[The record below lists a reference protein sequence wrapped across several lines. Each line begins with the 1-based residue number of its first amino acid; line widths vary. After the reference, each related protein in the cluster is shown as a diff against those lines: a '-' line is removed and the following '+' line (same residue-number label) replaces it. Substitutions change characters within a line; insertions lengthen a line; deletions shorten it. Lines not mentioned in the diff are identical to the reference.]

1 MLNLFKKKEKKVV
14 LYRPL
19 SGKVI
24 DITEA
29 PDEVFSQKYLGDGLA
44 VIPEG
49 DVVVA
54 PCDGTVLHIA
64 NSLHAVAV
72 GTEEGLEV
80 LIHIGLD
87 TVLLKG
93 KGFTGFVKNGDL
105 VKKGDK
111 LVSFDRSYIEAQGK
125 SLITP
130 IVITNMAEKVKG
142 ITKHKEFSTEVLME
156 VYLK

>member
-1 MLNLFKKKEKKVV
+1 MLNFFKKKENKII
-14 LYRPL
+14 LYKPV

-29 PDEVFSQKYLGDGLA
+29 PDEVFSQKYLGDGVA

-49 DVVVA
+49 NVIAA
-54 PCDGTVLHIA
+54 PCDGTILHIA

-93 KGFTGFVKNGDL
+93 KGFTSFVKNGDT

-111 LVSFDRSYIEAQGK
+111 LVSFDRSYIEVQGK
-125 SLITP
+125 SLVTP
-130 IVITNMAEKVKG
+130 VVITNMSEKVKG
-142 ITKHKEFSTEVLME
+142 ITKHKESSTEVLME
-156 VYLK
+156 VQLK

>member
-14 LYRPL
+14 LYKPIP
-19 SGKVI
+19 GKVMDI
-24 DITEA
+24 DEV

-44 VIPEG
+44 VMPDEDIIL
-49 DVVVA
+49 A
-54 PCDGTVLHIA
+54 PCDGTVLHLA
-64 NSLHAVAV
+64 NSFHAVAV
-72 GTEEGLEV
+72 GTAEGLEV

-93 KGFTGFVKNGDL
+93 KGFTAFVKNGDP

-111 LVSFDRSYIEAQGK
+111 LVAFDRDYIEAQGK

-130 IVITNMAEKVKG
+130 VVITNMAEKVKS
-142 ITKHKEFSTEVLME
+142 ITKRKESSDILME

>member
-14 LYRPL
+14 LYRPFP
-19 SGKVI
+19 GKVI

-54 PCDGTVLHIA
+54 PCDGTILHIA

-93 KGFTGFVKNGDL
+93 KGFTGFVKNGDQ

-111 LVSFDRSYIEAQGK
+111 LVFFDRNYIEAQGK

-130 IVITNMAEKVKG
+130 IVITNMAQKVKG
-142 ITKHKEFSTEVLME
+142 ITKHKEISTEVLME

>member
-1 MLNLFKKKEKKVV
+1 MLNFFKKKENKVI
-14 LYRPL
+14 LYKPVP
-19 SGKVI
+19 GKVI

-29 PDEVFSQKYLGDGLA
+29 PDEVFSQKYLGDGVA

-49 DVVVA
+49 NVVVA
-54 PCDGTVLHIA
+54 PCDGTILHIA

-72 GTEEGLEV
+72 GTEEGLQV

-93 KGFTGFVKNGDL
+93 EGFTGFVKNGDK

-111 LVSFDRSYIEAQGK
+111 LVSFDRNYIEAQGK

-130 IVITNMAEKVKG
+130 VVITNMAEKVKE
-142 ITKHKEFSTEVLME
+142 ITKHGETPAEVLME
-156 VYLK
+156 VQLK